1 MIDLEKNQSFIT
13 EEIGNTAELLINV
26 CSNFIG
32 SSGKLLNF
40 ISLLI
45 MNIIYLMKLDI
56 LDII

>member
-26 CSNFIG
+26 SSNFIG